1 MAEGRK
7 NPDRRLKEED
17 ARLWEKVTETVSP
30 LQERAP
36 GNSRQAQPE
45 HGAPTDKGKP
55 PAIPGPGSRPG
66 DSGPGD
72 SGPGDSGP
80 GDSAAQKAKAK
91 GPPPEPVLGIER
103 RLARRLDKGSRA
115 IERVIDLHGLTRDQ
129 ARARL
134 FQEVAA
140 SRERGE
146 RRLLVIT
153 GKGLSSGRA
162 NEEGGETD
170 LPPHETASRGI
181 LRRSLPDWLKE
192 DEMARHVVAFEPA
205 RPRHGGGGA
214 FYVILRRSRGK
225 EPAG

>member
-7 NPDRRLKEED
+7 NPDDRLKEED
-17 ARLWEKVTETVSP
+17 ARLWEKVTETVLP

-36 GNSRQAQPE
+36 GNSLEAQPE
-45 HGAPTDKGKP
+45 HAAPTDKGKP
-55 PAIPGPGSRPG
+55 PAIPHPGSRPG
-66 DSGPGD
+66 DSGPGE
-72 SGPGDSGP
+72 SGPGG
-80 GDSAAQKAKAK
+80 SAAQKAKAK

-103 RLARRLDKGSRA
+103 RLARRLDKGSRD

-153 GKGLSSGRA
+153 GKGLGSGRA
-162 NEEGGETD
+162 NEESGETD
-170 LPPHETASRGI
+170 LPPHETGSRGI
-181 LRRSLPDWLKE
+181 LRRSLPDWLRE
-192 DEMARHVVAFEPA
+192 DGMARHVVAFEPA

>member
-7 NPDRRLKEED
+7 NPAGRLKGED

-30 LQERAP
+30 LQEQAP
-36 GNSRQAQPE
+36 GNSREAQPE
-45 HGAPTDKGKP
+45 HAAPTDKGKP

-66 DSGPGD
+66 YSGPGD
-72 SGPGDSGP
+72 SGPGDSG
-80 GDSAAQKAKAK
+80 AQKAK

-134 FQEVAA
+134 FQEIAA

-146 RRLLVIT
+146 KHLLVIT

-162 NEEGGETD
+162 NEEGGETG
-170 LPPHETASRGI
+170 LPPHETGSRGI
-181 LRRSLPDWLKE
+181 LRRSLPDWLRE
-192 DEMARHVVAFEPA
+192 DGMARHVVSFEPA

-214 FYVILRRSRGK
+214 FYVILRRPRGK